1 MRKVRDLGLHFGG
14 LWASFGDFFD
24 DFFDL
29 GRRDEKLMKKGHAGS
44 CGKTQDGH
52 LGGPKKD

>member
-1 MRKVRDLGLHFGG
+1 MRKVRDFRLHLGG
-14 LWASFGDFFD
+14 LWASFGDFFN

-29 GRRDEKLMKKGHAGS
+29 GKRSENLGKKGHAVS
-44 CGKTQDGH
+44 SKVTRDDH

>member
-1 MRKVRDLGLHFGG
+1 MRKVRDLGLHLGG

-29 GRRDEKLMKKGHAGS
+29 GKRFENLGKKGAAS
-44 CGKTQDGH
+44 SSEYTPDDH